1 MWSEMVVGGEA
12 MRRGVAVGLCM
23 AAMTVCAVL
32 SGCRSPRVPATVAH
46 LLLADA
52 GLTALPEAAGAALQV
67 SLRPVELPEYLEG
80 RRMVRVLD
88 GDRVETVA
96 GHGWAESFGPA
107 VRAALE
113 ENLARLLGVPC
124 LWGEGGERLTLS
136 FRRLSLT
143 DRGTVAVSVL
153 CRSSRTGRKPRLVE
167 FEEPVAEA
175 SRPSAAYAAAL
186 SRLSR
191 EVAVWLLS
199 ARP

>member
-1 MWSEMVVGGEA
+1 
-12 MRRGVAVGLCM
+12 MRRGVSVGLCVAAM
-23 AAMTVCAVL
+23 AAMWVWLT
-32 SGCRSPRVPATVAH
+32 GCRSPRVPATVAH
-46 LLLADA
+46 LLLSDA
-52 GLTALPEAAGAALQV
+52 GLAALPEAAGVSVQV

-88 GDRVETVA
+88 GDRVETVV

-124 LWGEGGERLTLS
+124 LYGDGGERLTLT

-143 DRGTVAVSVL
+143 DRGTVGVSVL
-153 CRSSRTGRKPRLVE
+153 CRSSRTGRSPRLFE

-175 SRPSAAYAAAL
+175 SRPSAAYSAAL

-191 EVAVWLLS
+191 EVAVWLL
-199 ARP
+199 ATRP

>member
-1 MWSEMVVGGEA
+1 
-12 MRRGVAVGLCM
+12 MRRGVSVGLCVAAM
-23 AAMTVCAVL
+23 AAMCVGLT
-32 SGCRSPRVPATVAH
+32 GCRSPRVPATVAH
-46 LLLADA
+46 LLLSDA
-52 GLTALPEAAGAALQV
+52 GLAALPEAAGVSVQV

-80 RRMVRVLD
+80 RRMVQVLD
-88 GDRVETVA
+88 GDRVETVV

-124 LWGEGGERLTLS
+124 LYGDGGERLTLT

-143 DRGTVAVSVL
+143 DRGTVGVSVL
-153 CRSSRTGRKPRLVE
+153 CRSSRTGRSPRLFE

-175 SRPSAAYAAAL
+175 SRPSAAYSAAL

-191 EVAVWLLS
+191 EVAVWLL
-199 ARP
+199 ATRP

>member
-1 MWSEMVVGGEA
+1 
-12 MRRGVAVGLCM
+12 MRRGVSVGLCVAAM
-23 AAMTVCAVL
+23 AAMCVWLT
-32 SGCRSPRVPATVAH
+32 GCRSPRVPSTVAH
-46 LLLADA
+46 LLLSDA
-52 GLTALPEAAGAALQV
+52 GLAALPEAAGVSVQV

-88 GDRVETVA
+88 GDRVETVV

-124 LWGEGGERLTLS
+124 LYGDGGERLTLV

-143 DRGTVAVSVL
+143 DRGTVGVTVL
-153 CRSSRTGRKPRLVE
+153 CRSSRTGRSPRLFE

-175 SRPSAAYAAAL
+175 SRPSAAYSAAL

-191 EVAVWLLS
+191 EVAVWLL
-199 ARP
+199 ATRP

>member
-1 MWSEMVVGGEA
+1 
-12 MRRGVAVGLCM
+12 MRRGVSVGLCVAAM
-23 AAMTVCAVL
+23 AAMCVWLT
-32 SGCRSPRVPATVAH
+32 GCRSPRVPATVAH
-46 LLLADA
+46 LLLSDA
-52 GLTALPEAAGAALQV
+52 GLAALPEAAGVSVQV

-80 RRMVRVLD
+80 RRMVQVLD
-88 GDRVETVA
+88 GDRVETVV

-124 LWGEGGERLTLS
+124 LYGDGGERLTLT

-143 DRGTVAVSVL
+143 DCGTVGVSVL
-153 CRSSRTGRKPRLVE
+153 CRSSRTGRSPRLFE

-175 SRPSAAYAAAL
+175 SRPSAAYSAAL

-191 EVAVWLLS
+191 EVAVWLL
-199 ARP
+199 ATRP

>member
-1 MWSEMVVGGEA
+1 
-12 MRRGVAVGLCM
+12 MRRGVAMVLCV
-23 AAMTVCAVL
+23 AAMAVSAVL
-32 SGCRSPRVPATVAH
+32 SGCRSPRVPETVSH

-52 GLTALPEAAGAALQV
+52 GLTALPEASGGAVQV

-113 ENLARLLGVPC
+113 GNLARLLGVPC
-124 LWGEGGERLTLS
+124 LGGDERLTLS

-143 DRGTVAVSVL
+143 DRGTVGVSAL
-153 CRSSRTGRKPRLVE
+153 CRSSRPGRSPRLVE
-167 FEEPVAEA
+167 FEVPVAEA
-175 SRPSAAYAAAL
+175 SRPSSAYSAAL

-191 EVAVWLLS
+191 ELAVWLLS
-199 ARP
+199 TRP